1 MNNRIK
7 QIADHLSI
15 GIGGGGREGFI
26 IIKVMQKIVNADL
39 KLN

>member
-15 GIGGGGREGFI
+15 GIGGGREGFI

-39 KLN
+39 K

>member
-7 QIADHLSI
+7 QIADYLSI
-15 GIGGGGREGFI
+15 GIGGGGFI
-26 IIKVMQKIVNADL
+26 IIKVMQKIFNTDL